1 MGTGDGMSRSAIGD
15 DGRMRVLVR
24 GLLAACPTCGGRGL
38 FHRPDRRGWL
48 RIRPTCPGCGLAFER
63 THGHWIGAVAV
74 NTVMSAAAILVALVV
89 SFVATWP
96 DSEVVEVLLPT
107 VGTSLVAPLVLA
119 PTSRTLWTA
128 LVVLVL
134 PPEAPT

>member
-1 MGTGDGMSRSAIGD
+1 M
-15 DGRMRVLVR
+15 V
-24 GLLAACPTCGGRGL
+24 
-38 FHRPDRRGWL
+38 
-48 RIRPTCPGCGLAFER
+48 FER

-89 SFVATWP
+89 SFAAAWP
-96 DSEVVEVLLPT
+96 DPEVVEVLLPT
-107 VGTSLVAPLVLA
+107 VGTALVAPLVLA